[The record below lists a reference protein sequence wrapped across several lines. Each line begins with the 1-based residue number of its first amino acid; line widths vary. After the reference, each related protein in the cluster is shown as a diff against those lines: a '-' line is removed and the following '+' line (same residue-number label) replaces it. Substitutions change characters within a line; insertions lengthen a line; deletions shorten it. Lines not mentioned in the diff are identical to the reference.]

1 MGQFESVSFVV
12 RHGAK
17 SGAFG
22 RSERGATHDSL

>member
-22 RSERGATHDSL
+22 RSEKGGNT